1 MAPQREWLCD
11 ITSAALDGRAISDVQ
26 ECRSLCAACMPE
38 EWLWVDSNGTS
49 GKPTFRR
56 REQPVVTFQD
66 LQSFRR
72 YRGLKSEVVDDV
84 HAKADLFEK
93 DPLPSNFPKCFL
105 KWFTIS
111 QIHALCANFVNFGWR
126 EIGKVVRY
134 LRDKKNKTSARSPAL
149 GSPRIAPK
157 ISLGLLQ
164 TIYSESPKFHPN
176 PFTSGRV
183 IAERVNIVET
193 RHKVFPIL
201 QLLRRVNI
209 HTNAI
214 TVLML
219 IQMYIV
225 VNTTRMWAN
234 AQPDGRPAEHR
245 WRPLFNAAKFGW
257 RPLLD
262 AVQ

>member
-1 MAPQREWLCD
+1 M
-11 ITSAALDGRAISDVQ
+11 
-26 ECRSLCAACMPE
+26 
-38 EWLWVDSNGTS
+38 
-49 GKPTFRR
+49 
-56 REQPVVTFQD
+56 TFQD

-84 HAKADLFEK
+84 HAKVDLIGKKKFSKMFSEK
-93 DPLPSNFPKCFL
+93 IHGDIDPRRVCKFCEIWLTGNRS
-105 KWFTIS
+105 
-111 QIHALCANFVNFGWR
+111 HALV
-126 EIGKVVRY
+126 
-134 LRDKKNKTSARSPAL
+134 SA
-149 GSPRIAPK
+149 RIAPK

-245 WRPLFNAAKFGW
+245 WRPLFNAAKFG
-257 RPLLD
+257 
-262 AVQ
+262 